1 MLRQSIEA
9 REVQWGREPL
19 LVVQSTVFVCLQ
31 DENLGGNDVVREVN
45 DEGKVALLEGVIY
58 QEFGKIGAGE
68 DRDLTACV
76 FKVGRIGLFLMTF
89 ILGNEDV
96 AKYGRAC
103 GRRDVENNV
112 R

>member
-19 LVVQSTVFVCLQ
+19 LVVRSAVFVCLQ
-31 DENLGGNDVVREVN
+31 DENPGGNDVAREVD
-45 DEGKVALLEGVIY
+45 DEGNIALLEGVIY

-68 DRDLTACV
+68 DRDLTACI
-76 FKVGRIGLFLMTF
+76 FKVGGNGLFLMTF
-89 ILGNEDV
+89 VLGTEDV
-96 AKYGRAC
+96 AEDGGAC
-103 GRRDVENNV
+103 GGRDAENDV

>member
-1 MLRQSIEA
+1 
-9 REVQWGREPL
+9 
-19 LVVQSTVFVCLQ
+19 VV
-31 DENLGGNDVVREVN
+31 D
-45 DEGKVALLEGVIY
+45 DEGNVALLEGVIY

-76 FKVGRIGLFLMTF
+76 FKVGRNGLFLMTL

-96 AKYGRAC
+96 AKYGGAC
-103 GRRDVENNV
+103 GMKDAENNV